1 MLSDFKKAFI
11 EFCMAQEVLMWGDFT
26 LKSGRKSPYFFN
38 AGKITSGAALAK
50 LGHFYAQY
58 VQANDLSFDCLVGP
72 AYKGI
77 LLAASTATA
86 MAHDGVD
93 MPFVYN
99 RKEVKD
105 HGEGGLW
112 VGKPKGAC
120 CVVDDVITSGATVTE
135 VVGMMSHIDGVQLKY
150 WLIMLDRQEKV
161 GGVPASEWVK
171 AQYGIVPHAL
181 ITLDDLIA
189 YLADQPEHQAIY
201 QRLCDYR

>member
-11 EFCMAQEVLMWGDFT
+11 EFCMAQQVLMWGDFT

-58 VQANDLSFDCLVGP
+58 VQAHGLAFDCLVGP

-112 VGKPKGAC
+112 VGEPKGNC

-135 VVGMMSHIDGVQLKY
+135 VVGMMKDMKDVRLKY
-150 WLIMLDRQEKV
+150 WLIMMDRQENL

-171 AQYGIVPHAL
+171 VQYGIETHAL

-189 YLADQPEHQAIY
+189 YLADQPEHAVVC
-201 QRLCDYR
+201 QRLREYR